1 MKSSRE
7 YSAQDFNNLSDSK
20 TLSQPL
26 ECRERQGEG
35 LGAEESLPLW
45 NSNYLK
51 AWSANFMLYFSF
63 MLVTPLFPLY
73 LSEVF
78 GATKEVTGMVLSGY
92 ALTALLIRPFS
103 GFLVDSFP
111 RKLVLLVCYGLFAL
125 LFGGYLVAG
134 SLLSFFII
142 RTLHGAP
149 MGATTVAN
157 STVAIDVLPSK
168 RRAEGIGYYGLS
180 NNLGTAIA
188 PTIGMLIY
196 QWTASYNIIFLIS
209 LLTAGMGF
217 AINSTLKL
225 KPRPIEKERLKKE
238 NDTFHKVHF
247 SLFTFHFSLSLDR
260 FLLLKGWPEAL
271 CMIGYSF
278 SYGVVS
284 TYIAIYA
291 KQELGITTGTGLF
304 FTLLCIG
311 LMSSRL
317 IGARGLRE
325 GRIAENAAHGVLTSL
340 VGYFVFAAFHNMWG
354 FYGAALI
361 IGLGN
366 GHMFPAFQTMF
377 INMAPASQRGT
388 ANGTL
393 LTAWETGFGLGI
405 ILGGIAAEFFSY
417 GTAFWLAWLS
427 NAAGAAFFFAYAR
440 KHFLAHRIS

>member
-1 MKSSRE
+1 M
-7 YSAQDFNNLSDSK
+7 SD
-20 TLSQPL
+20 T
-26 ECRERQGEG
+26 R
-35 LGAEESLPLW
+35 LW

-63 MLVTPLFPLY
+63 MVVTPLFPLY

-78 GATKEVTGMVLSGY
+78 GATKDETGMVLSGY

-103 GFLVDSFP
+103 GFFVDSFP
-111 RKLVLLVCYGLFAL
+111 RKLVLLICYGLFAL
-125 LFGGYLVAG
+125 FFGGYLVAG
-134 SLLSFFII
+134 SLLSFCIL

-157 STVAIDVLPSK
+157 STVAIDVLPSS

-196 QWTASYNIIFLIS
+196 QWTANYNLIFLLSFI
-209 LLTAGMGF
+209 TAGLGF
-217 AINSTLKL
+217 IINSTLHL
-225 KPRPIEKERLKKE
+225 QPRPRE
-238 NDTFHKVHF
+238 NED
-247 SLFTFHFSLSLDR
+247 FHFSLSLDR

-271 CMIGYSF
+271 CIVGYSF

-311 LMSSRL
+311 LISSRL
-317 IGARGLRE
+317 VGAKGLRK
-325 GRIAENAAHGVLTSL
+325 GHIIENASYGVIISFF
-340 VGYFVFAAFHNMWG
+340 GYMLFAALHNAWG
-354 FYGAALI
+354 FYGAAFI
-361 IGLGN
+361 VGLGN

-377 INMAPASQRGT
+377 INLASSSQRGT
-388 ANGTL
+388 ANSTL
-393 LTAWETGFGLGI
+393 FTAWETGVGLGI
-405 ILGGIAAEFFSY
+405 ILGGIAAEYFSY
-417 GTAFWLAWLS
+417 GTAFWIAWLG
-427 NAAGAAFFFAYAR
+427 NAAGAIFFFAYTR
-440 KHFLAHRIS
+440 RHFLCQRLR